1 MVQRDCI
8 WHTIKEKIK
17 EKTIKRFQ
25 GKIPKKMSIHINME
39 ELFEDIKRHEGF
51 RSKVYDDSLGI
62 PTIGYGFAIKD
73 LELDEDDCNHIL
85 EKKISKLIPQIFSR
99 WKFLNDAPNDVKIVV
114 VNMCYQMGVNGVSK
128 FKKFLQALEEQ
139 DYGWA
144 AIEML
149 DSKWSKQT
157 PTRAQE
163 LSDKIKELA

>member
-1 MVQRDCI
+1 
-8 WHTIKEKIK
+8 
-17 EKTIKRFQ
+17 
-25 GKIPKKMSIHINME
+25 ME
-39 ELFEDIKRHEGF
+39 DLFDDLKRHEGF
-51 RSKVYDDSLGI
+51 RSRVYNDSLGI
-62 PTIGYGFAIKD
+62 TTIGIGFAIKD
-73 LELDEDDCNHIL
+73 LELDEDDCNRIL

-128 FKKFLQALEEQ
+128 FKKFLQALEEK

-157 PTRAQE
+157 SKRAQE
-163 LSDKIKELA
+163 LSNKIKNLA